1 MDMQGK
7 RASVAE
13 SGASRAKARWDA
25 STHRRYL
32 GIGESFAT
40 RLRMAS
46 FFGLLVF
53 WAYRQ
58 INPLIVR
65 QFEPWTRLHY
75 SVPVYY
81 GPAALLLLSLFAL
94 HRRFFY
100 PDLRFV
106 GNVRLIDVARGMLV
120 VSSLYVVT
128 YGVALYLRQPR
139 EPSMVM
145 LYILKTPAENVVM
158 VISLLVLP
166 PIVEELAF
174 RHFLLSV
181 LPFKASH
188 WIASIAMVTTALF
201 FAFQHRQYVYVTSYL
216 LLFALGVAFARARI
230 RSGGMVLPIA
240 LHGYAI
246 GFALVCDQLFA
257 NLQR

>member
-1 MDMQGK
+1 MQGK
-7 RASVAE
+7 RTSGAHT
-13 SGASRAKARWDA
+13 GASRAKAQRDA
-25 STHRRYL
+25 SAQRRHL
-32 GIGESFAT
+32 GIGEPFAT
-40 RLRMAS
+40 RLRMVS

-65 QFEPWTRLHY
+65 QFEPWTQFHY
-75 SVPVYY
+75 SIPVYY

-94 HRRFFY
+94 HRRLFH
-100 PDLRFV
+100 PDLWLV
-106 GNVRLIDVARGMLV
+106 GKVRRMDVARGMLV

-128 YGVALYLRQPR
+128 YGLALYLRQPR
-139 EPSMVM
+139 EPSMLM
-145 LYILKTPAENVVM
+145 LYSLKTPAENVVM

-181 LPFKASH
+181 LPFKANR
-188 WIASIAMVTTALF
+188 WIASIAIVITALF
-201 FAFQHRQYVYVTSYL
+201 FAFQHRQYAYMTSYL
-216 LLFALGVAFARARI
+216 LLFALGVVFARARI

-240 LHGYAI
+240 LHSYAI
-246 GFALVCDQLFA
+246 GFALICDQLVA
-257 NLQR
+257 HIQQ

>member
-7 RASVAE
+7 RTSGAE
-13 SGASRAKARWDA
+13 AGASRAKARWDT
-25 STHRRYL
+25 STQRRFL
-32 GIGESFAT
+32 GIGEPFAT

-46 FFGLLVF
+46 FLGLLVF

-65 QFEPWTRLHY
+65 QFEPWTQFHY
-75 SVPVYY
+75 GIPVYY

-94 HRRFFY
+94 HRRLFH

-106 GNVRLIDVARGMLV
+106 GNVCRIDAARGMLV

-139 EPSMVM
+139 ELSMVM
-145 LYILKTPAENVVM
+145 LYSLKTPAENVVM

-181 LPFKASH
+181 LPFKANRG
-188 WIASIAMVTTALF
+188 IAAIAIVATALF
-201 FAFQHRQYVYVTSYL
+201 FAFQHRQYAYMTSYL
-216 LLFALGVAFARARI
+216 LLFALGVVFARARI

-240 LHGYAI
+240 LHTYAI
-246 GFALVCDQLFA
+246 GFALICDQVVA
-257 NLQR
+257 HYQQ